1 MAMCPD
7 NEHLSLYIDDEIPSP
22 WKERMES
29 HLRTCRRCSERVTAL
44 RSLSSTLR
52 LATSGKELAKLEEA
66 KVRIAARLYS
76 EASYSSP
83 TLKEK
88 LSDRFIGMW
97 SRKISM
103 PMPFLAAGILMIVFL
118 AGITMGIITPFT
130 TAARY
135 MATASKTL
143 QANQASYENMVQY
156 IKQTTLQPIM
166 IEMPNESV
174 LNRFGTPVLVS
185 YGEPVIQELTT
196 NTYASGLNR

>member
-1 MAMCPD
+1 
-7 NEHLSLYIDDEIPSP
+7 
-22 WKERMES
+22 
-29 HLRTCRRCSERVTAL
+29 
-44 RSLSSTLR
+44 
-52 LATSGKELAKLEEA
+52 
-66 KVRIAARLYS
+66 
-76 EASYSSP
+76 
-83 TLKEK
+83 
-88 LSDRFIGMW
+88 
-97 SRKISM
+97 M